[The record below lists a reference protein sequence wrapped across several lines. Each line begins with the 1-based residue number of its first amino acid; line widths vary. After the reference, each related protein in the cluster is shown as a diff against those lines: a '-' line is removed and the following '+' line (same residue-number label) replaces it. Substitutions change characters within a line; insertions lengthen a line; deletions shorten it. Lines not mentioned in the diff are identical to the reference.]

1 MNAKF
6 PEWKKNL
13 KMNEFQASHVETNKQ
28 TQPNRKSTLKQHV
41 LKLHNNKYNKQTIWL
56 KQTIAIAKGKR
67 QIISKGTKGTLACLA
82 FWLDSY
88 CLSKCLRYFT
98 LTLTFVAALEMSII
112 SLMFLFHLFTL
123 FCAYL

>member
-41 LKLHNNKYNKQTIWL
+41 LKLHNNKYNKQTI
-56 KQTIAIAKGKR
+56 
-67 QIISKGTKGTLACLA
+67 
-82 FWLDSY
+82 
-88 CLSKCLRYFT
+88 
-98 LTLTFVAALEMSII
+98 
-112 SLMFLFHLFTL
+112 
-123 FCAYL
+123 